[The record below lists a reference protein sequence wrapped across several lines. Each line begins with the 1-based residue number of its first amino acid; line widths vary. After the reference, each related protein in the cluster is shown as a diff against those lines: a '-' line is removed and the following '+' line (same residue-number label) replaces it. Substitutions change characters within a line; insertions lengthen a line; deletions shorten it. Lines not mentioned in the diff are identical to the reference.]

1 MGGFCWQR
9 IKDSNPDKQI
19 QNLSCYL
26 YTNPLYA
33 LFLKAHKLLYPIISR
48 CQEFFNKN
56 SKIKGKLLHIKRINA
71 LSLREPAFCRTKGLK
86 KFNPL

>member
-33 LFLKAHKLLYPIISR
+33 LFSR
-48 CQEFFNKN
+48 
-56 SKIKGKLLHIKRINA
+56 RINYYTQLFQDVKSFLIKIA
-71 LSLREPAFCRTKGLK
+71 K
-86 KFNPL
+86 